1 MADLQ
6 EELQRFLTARFGVDV
21 KDAFVSCIQKI
32 HKENQEVAALEQSMK
47 DATRQVLDIR
57 EEIAAVSQNASK
69 TAEDAKTIAREAES
83 SASQSLAMAKNAKDD
98 AFNAA
103 GDAELAM
110 AAAQQV
116 EQNYT
121 TMELMLSGK
130 VDGAFVENGYLY
142 LTSNNVVVAGPLG
155 PFSGTGGGSGGSS
168 GNNAILQV
176 SNTSGW
182 LSKSIAYGKECPIQ
196 ITWSSLEDEMPTGN
210 GVMKVTVNGII
221 KAMLDI
227 PQGAV
232 TADLGPYLSVGSNA
246 VRIQV
251 SDAY

>member
-32 HKENQEVAALEQSMK
+32 HKENQDVAALEQPMK
-47 DATRQVLDIR
+47 DATKQVLDIR
-57 EEIAAVSQNASK
+57 EEITEVSQNASK
-69 TAEDAKTIAREAES
+69 TAEDAKTIARAAES
-83 SASQSLAMAKNAKDD
+83 NASQALATAKNAKDD

-110 AAAQQV
+110 VAAQQV

-142 LTSNNVVVAGPLG
+142 LTSNNVVVAGPLA
-155 PFSGTGGGSGGSS
+155 PFSGT
-168 GNNAILQV
+168 AE
-176 SNTSGW
+176 T
-182 LSKSIAYGKECPIQ
+182 
-196 ITWSSLEDEMPTGN
+196 
-210 GVMKVTVNGII
+210 
-221 KAMLDI
+221 
-227 PQGAV
+227 PQEAEG
-232 TADLGPYLSVGSNA
+232 
-246 VRIQV
+246 
-251 SDAY
+251 

>member
-32 HKENQEVAALEQSMK
+32 HKENQEVAALEQPMK
-47 DATRQVLDIR
+47 DATQQVLDIR
-57 EEIAAVSQNASK
+57 EEITAVSQNASK
-69 TAEDAKTIAREAES
+69 TAEDAKTIARAAES
-83 SASQSLAMAKNAKDD
+83 NASQALATAKNAKDD

-130 VDGAFVENGYLY
+130 VDGHSQL
-142 LTSNNVVVAGPLG
+142 LTIN
-155 PFSGTGGGSGGSS
+155 
-168 GNNAILQV
+168 
-176 SNTSGW
+176 
-182 LSKSIAYGKECPIQ
+182 KGKEVVFRVGKAPSCSLVLFIRSLVVKGIFSLVLPIA
-196 ITWSSLEDEMPTGN
+196 D
-210 GVMKVTVNGII
+210 
-221 KAMLDI
+221 DI
-227 PQGAV
+227 F
-232 TADLGPYLSVGSNA
+232 LCFRSFMIL
-246 VRIQV
+246 
-251 SDAY
+251 